1 MSHFIKQSKFVIC
14 SSFFERL
21 PSDFLT
27 KGTKRNKSCG
37 SCCYSSG
44 FTLNFIKL
52 VFLVL

>member
-1 MSHFIKQSKFVIC
+1 MGHFIKQSKFVIC
-14 SSFFERL
+14 SSLFERL

-27 KGTKRNKSCG
+27 KGTKINTSWG

-44 FTLNFIKL
+44 FILNFIKF